1 MHGRVTI
8 AVVTPPTETSAPR
21 RGPGRP
27 PKVEHR
33 TAVLSATR
41 EIIAEVGY
49 AGLTFEAVASRAG
62 LYRRYLHRSFSSKA
76 ELVRD
81 ALFADVPAFGVPD
94 TGSLEGDLEVY
105 VRQYVQLNL
114 RPEMMHGLP
123 SLQVE
128 LIADSEL
135 MADTFERY
143 VRPPV
148 DALTTLLRR
157 GVDRDELSVMP
168 DPDLVLGCVA
178 GSIQQIALRGL
189 LDEDDLVDYLVRL
202 LTEGVLA

>member
-1 MHGRVTI
+1 MTSGTD
-8 AVVTPPTETSAPR
+8 TSATGASG

-33 TAVLSATR
+33 AAVLEAAR
-41 EIIAEVGY
+41 GIVAEVGY
-49 AGLTFEAVASRAG
+49 AGLTFEGVAQRAG
-62 LYRRYLHRSFSSKA
+62 LYRRYLHRSFGSKA

-81 ALFADVPAFGVPD
+81 ALFADVPAFAVPD
-94 TGSLEGDLEVY
+94 TGSLAGDLEEY
-105 VRQYVQLNL
+105 VRQYAQLNL

-128 LIADSEL
+128 LIADADL

-148 DALTTLLRR
+148 DALTTLLSRS
-157 GVDRDELSVMP
+157 VDRGELSQMP
-168 DPDLVLGCVA
+168 APDLVLGCIA

-189 LDEDDLVDYLVRL
+189 LDEDDLVDFIVGL
-202 LTEGVLA
+202 LTTGCLHAAG